1 MGANSNKKRSVPFK
15 EQLRKIEPITKNQA
29 LAFEEFRKGQ
39 NLVLHGY
46 AGTGKA
52 LENSE
57 PVLTPSGWI
66 PISELSVGDEVI
78 GYDGKIETV
87 TGVYPQGEVD
97 LYKVN
102 LCDGASV
109 ITCGEHLWFGNLSR
123 LGNRSKRILTT
134 KQIKHTLETTQHKSF
149 IIPLVEKIDL
159 SCSKDNLP
167 LDPYILG
174 CLLGDGCMRL
184 PHLSLSTTD
193 EYIKNRF
200 IEVGFNIKQHG
211 QSIDYSISGGARTK
225 LRELGLWNKLSYDKF
240 VPEIYKNSSYESR
253 MELIRGLMDT
263 DGTTSN
269 DNQNGVSFCTTS
281 IDLAKDIQY
290 LLRSVGATATIT
302 TKRTKSNFGIAY
314 IIWIRH
320 KNPAELFN
328 LPRKKAR
335 CNSNSNLGNRIVSVE
350 YYGKGEAT
358 CIAITG
364 DSKLFVTKDF
374 IVTHN
379 TLTAMYL
386 ALEELFAQ
394 RCSNIIIVRSAVAS
408 QDIGFLPGSYEEKIA
423 PYEEPYDSLC
433 DFLFKTKNNYDEL
446 KDRAYVTFMPISFI
460 RGITFDDAII
470 ILDESQNANF
480 HCIDSVITRLGENS
494 RLIMCG
500 DYTQSDLKKDK
511 EKQDVLKIMSI
522 LEKMPQF
529 SRIEFGEQD
538 IVRSKLVREYIIEK
552 HKQGYS

>member
-46 AGTGKA
+46 AGTGK
-52 LENSE
+52 
-57 PVLTPSGWI
+57 
-66 PISELSVGDEVI
+66 
-78 GYDGKIETV
+78 
-87 TGVYPQGEVD
+87 
-97 LYKVN
+97 
-102 LCDGASV
+102 
-109 ITCGEHLWFGNLSR
+109 
-123 LGNRSKRILTT
+123 
-134 KQIKHTLETTQHKSF
+134 
-149 IIPLVEKIDL
+149 
-159 SCSKDNLP
+159 
-167 LDPYILG
+167 
-174 CLLGDGCMRL
+174 
-184 PHLSLSTTD
+184 
-193 EYIKNRF
+193 
-200 IEVGFNIKQHG
+200 
-211 QSIDYSISGGARTK
+211 
-225 LRELGLWNKLSYDKF
+225 
-240 VPEIYKNSSYESR
+240 
-253 MELIRGLMDT
+253 
-263 DGTTSN
+263 
-269 DNQNGVSFCTTS
+269 
-281 IDLAKDIQY
+281 
-290 LLRSVGATATIT
+290 
-302 TKRTKSNFGIAY
+302 
-314 IIWIRH
+314 
-320 KNPAELFN
+320 
-328 LPRKKAR
+328 
-335 CNSNSNLGNRIVSVE
+335 
-350 YYGKGEAT
+350 
-358 CIAITG
+358 
-364 DSKLFVTKDF
+364 
-374 IVTHN
+374 